1 MKRKSPLLLVA
12 VLLLAVSC
20 GIPLDSSP
28 RSIPDEELAAV
39 TTTTTTTVVES
50 GTKALFYYFAGDD
63 KLLMTSRE
71 VERLTPNDVI
81 STALTP
87 PSEDDSALGLTT
99 QVPEG
104 VELVD
109 WYAEGSVLTINL
121 SEEFGIPQSPQ
132 VSRAAAQIVYSIS
145 QNFLGTGDLPRVN
158 KYRFQIEGEDFPIV
172 VESGQKETVTR
183 CDFTNLLPVTEEA
196 TQTGAQPTFEPVVF
210 AYYAGQPID
219 EVVDDETKGQAQQ
232 NELWNLFNVSIA
244 LTLAN
249 CGAGDS

>member
-1 MKRKSPLLLVA
+1 MRRPSSLLLVA
-12 VLLLAVSC
+12 VIFLAVSC

-50 GTKALFYYFAGDD
+50 GEKALFYYFAGDD

-71 VERLTPNDVI
+71 VERLTPDDVI

-87 PSEDDSALGLTT
+87 PSEDDSELGLTT

-104 VELVD
+104 TRLIDWHVD
-109 WYAEGSVLTINL
+109 GSVLTIDL

-132 VSRAAAQIVYSIS
+132 VSKAAAQIVYSIS
-145 QNFLGTGDLPRVN
+145 QNLLGTGEPLRVD

-172 VESGQKETVTR
+172 VETGQKETVTR

-196 TQTGAQPTFEPVVF
+196 TQTGTEPTFEPVAF

-219 EVVDDETKGQAQQ
+219 QEVGDETKAQAQQ
-232 NELWNLFNVSIA
+232 NELWNQFSVSIA

-249 CGAGDS
+249 CSADDS